1 MPIAVLSPAK
11 SLIERPEAGLT
22 LTEAPFERE
31 THELLQVCSKLTKA
45 QLKSLMGLS
54 DALSA
59 LNHGR
64 FQNFKKQDGLA
75 AGYAFDGPAHQAWGV
90 RSLDESSFAYA
101 QDSIVTLSGLYGCL
115 RPLDAIQPYRLEM
128 GTKLTTRRG
137 NSL

>member
-11 SLIERPEAGLT
+11 SLIEKPESGLT
-22 LTEAPFERE
+22 LTEAPFDSK
-31 THELLQVCSKLTKA
+31 TNELLQVCSKLSRA
-45 QLKSLMGLS
+45 QIKSLIDLS
-54 DALSA
+54 DALAA

-64 FQNFKKQDGLA
+64 FQNFETQDVLA

-90 RSLDESSFAYA
+90 RSLDGESFAYA
-101 QDSIVTLSGLYGCL
+101 QENILTLSGLYGCL

-128 GTKLTTRRG
+128 GTKLITPRG